1 MARATDT
8 LSEISNGT
16 AMPERATPHLYL
28 ELECERPRAGPV
40 CYRLAGHSRV
50 RLGRGDARRASLPE
64 PGVLDVA
71 IPDAWMSTRHAELDL
86 RPSGWAL
93 TDLGSKNGT
102 LRNGERVAAAEL
114 ADGDR
119 LQLGHTLFR
128 FHAALRTGAGP
139 AVLDAHELAAAPPA
153 LRTMSPGFA
162 RVAADART
170 VAGSRAPVLICGESG
185 TGKEL
190 IARAI
195 HEMSGRRAAFVAVNC
210 GAIPRELIES
220 ELFGHRKGAFSGATA
235 DRLGFVRQ
243 SDGGTLFLDEI
254 GDLPLPAQVALLRML
269 QESQATPVGSDRP
282 VDVDLRVV
290 SATHRK
296 LATMVRDGTFRH
308 DLLARLDGV
317 RLELPPLRDRREDV
331 PLLIAGLLDRLA
343 PDRPD
348 LALAPDVAQA
358 LLEYHWP
365 LNVRELEHALEG
377 ALARAGG
384 RPIARADLPRA
395 VIDPGDDAEP
405 STLSEAE
412 ERQRAELVAQLGHHR
427 GNLSAVARAMRKHRT
442 QILRWMERYGL
453 AADRFRGG

>member
-1 MARATDT
+1 MAGATDT
-8 LSEISNGT
+8 RSEISNVR
-16 AMPERATPHLYL
+16 PVQERAMPHLYL
-28 ELECERPRAGPV
+28 EIECERPRAGPAW
-40 CYRLAGHSRV
+40 YRLAGHSRV
-50 RLGRGDARRASLPE
+50 RIGRGDAREASLPE

-71 IPDAWMSTRHAELDL
+71 VPDAWMSTRHAEIDL
-86 RPSGWAL
+86 RPGGWAL

-102 LRNGERVAAAEL
+102 LRNGERVTVAEL

-128 FHAALRTGAGP
+128 FHAALRTGAAP
-139 AVLDAHELAAAPPA
+139 AVLDARELASSLPA
-153 LRTMSPGFA
+153 LRTMSPRFA
-162 RVAADART
+162 RIAADVRA

-190 IARAI
+190 VARAI
-195 HEMSGRRAAFVAVNC
+195 HEMSGRRATFVAVNC

-254 GDLPLPAQVALLRML
+254 GDLPLPAQAALLRML

-290 SATHRK
+290 SATHRQ
-296 LATMVRDGTFRH
+296 LARMVREGTFRH

-317 RLELPPLRDRREDV
+317 RLELPALRDRDEDV

-348 LALAPDVAQA
+348 LALAPDAAQA

-365 LNVRELEHALEG
+365 LNVRELEHALES

-384 RPIARADLPRA
+384 RPISRADLPRA
-395 VIDPGDDAEP
+395 VTDTGGDAEP
-405 STLSEAE
+405 STLSEAD
-412 ERQRAELVAQLGHHR
+412 ERQRSELLAKLGQHR
-427 GNLSAVARAMRKHRT
+427 GNLSAVARAMGKHRT

-453 AADRFRGG
+453 DADRFRGG